1 MLSWQIVHQYN
12 TDAEQLGSLIQVA
25 CAPVLDMAPRP
36 ILLAL
41 IISIITQAVN
51 G

>member
-1 MLSWQIVHQYN
+1 MLSLQILRQYD

-25 CAPVLDMAPRP
+25 CAPGLDMAPRLL
-36 ILLAL
+36 LLAL
-41 IISIITQAVN
+41 TIIVQAIN